1 MPTCRQNQSSSLVD
15 LHVNGLTLPSQPG
28 LKPEVVNFSSA
39 ELTLEQVRLA
49 TESLVQAGTARFLA
63 TLVTGAPE
71 TTIRNVRLLAS
82 AMHEPWGE
90 PIMGVHLEGPFFS
103 LECKG
108 AHPEQYIREQTD
120 IELFREFFSA
130 AQGKVVLTTV
140 SPATRDATSFI
151 RQVTDMGVLVS
162 IGHHNANVEQIEMA
176 FKAGATGVT
185 HAGNAWSRQR
195 PEDDRKNME
204 VAAQLCEEKAFVMVI
219 PDGVHVSPTFVK
231 YAYKI
236 VEAVKPG
243 RIVWVSDCSPFAGAP
258 TGSYEGFAGEP
269 VSVARDKAGALRTY
283 PLTGSYLL
291 LSECLDV
298 LRKMDV
304 VPERDILAGATSNP
318 LDFVEPAL
326 KRINRFPSLAP
337 LVQLGSEMKAPSSR
351 SEPAKPLLG

>member
-1 MPTCRQNQSSSLVD
+1 MPTCRQSQFPPLVD
-15 LHVNGLTLPSQPG
+15 LHVNGLTIPKQPG

-49 TESLVQAGTARFLA
+49 TEALVQAGTARFLA

-71 TTIRNVRLLAS
+71 TTIRNVHLLAK
-82 AMHEPWGE
+82 AMQEPWGE
-90 PIMGVHLEGPFFS
+90 PIMGIHLEGPFFS

-108 AHPEQYIREQTD
+108 AHPEQHIREQGD
-120 IELFREFFSA
+120 IELFRQFFSA

-140 SPATRDATSFI
+140 SPAIRDATSFI
-151 RQVTDMGVLVS
+151 RQITDMGVLVS

-185 HAGNAWSRQR
+185 HAGNAWSKQR

-219 PDGVHVSPTFVK
+219 PDGVHVNSTFIK

-258 TGSYEGFAGEP
+258 IGNYEGFAGQP
-269 VSVARDKAGALRTY
+269 VSVARDNAGALRTY
-283 PLTGSYLL
+283 PLSGSYLL
-291 LSECLDV
+291 LGECLGV
-298 LRKMDV
+298 LRQMDI
-304 VPERDILAGATSNP
+304 VPERDILAGATGNP

-326 KRINRFPSLAP
+326 KRIKRFPNLAP
-337 LVQLGSEMKAPSSR
+337 LTQLGSDTN
-351 SEPAKPLLG
+351 EPASRIETVKPLLG